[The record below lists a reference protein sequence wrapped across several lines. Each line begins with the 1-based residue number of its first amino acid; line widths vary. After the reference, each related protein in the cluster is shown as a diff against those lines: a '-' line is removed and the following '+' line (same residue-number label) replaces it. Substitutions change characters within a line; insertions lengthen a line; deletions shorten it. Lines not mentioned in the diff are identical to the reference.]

1 MGIEISPP
9 SRERIEGQ
17 RIRRILMLLRRW
29 DPILPRKKLIEGDL
43 SGQAVLAESGSAA
56 LREQKKNEWLSKYS
70 KELVD
75 MALALA
81 DGWAQSMV
89 KAWSPPNRPDIE
101 QSIYEHIYP
110 KAISNAESWL
120 REITKG

>member
-1 MGIEISPP
+1 
-9 SRERIEGQ
+9 
-17 RIRRILMLLRRW
+17 MLLRRW

>member
-9 SRERIEGQ
+9 SRARVEGQ
-17 RIRRILMLLRRW
+17 RRIRRILILLRRW
-29 DPILPRKKLIEGDL
+29 EPILPRKKLIEDL
-43 SGQAVLAESGSAA
+43 SGQVTLAESGPTA
-56 LREQKKNEWLSKYS
+56 LREQKKKEWMSKYS